1 MKRAYLGEF
10 EELVLLTV
18 ASLNDG
24 AYGLEV
30 QRALRE
36 EAQRSVALA
45 TVHSA
50 LYRLEKKGYVQSAL
64 GGATQQR
71 GGRRKRLFSIT
82 GAGLR
87 TLTETRTVREH
98 LWQRVHHLHPTA

>member
-1 MKRAYLGEF
+1 MKRAHLGEF
-10 EELVLLTV
+10 EELVLLAV
-18 ASLNDG
+18 ASLHDG

-30 QRALRE
+30 QRVLVD
-36 EAQRSVALA
+36 EARRSVALA

-50 LYRLEKKGYVQSAL
+50 LYRLERKGYVESEL

-71 GGRRKRLFSIT
+71 GGRRKRLFTIT

-87 TLTETRTVREH
+87 TLAAARDVREH
-98 LWQRVHHLHPTA
+98 LWRRIPGFQPAG

>member
-10 EELVLLTV
+10 EELVLLAV
-18 ASLNDG
+18 ASLKDE

-30 QRALRE
+30 QRVLRD

-50 LYRLEKKGYVQSAL
+50 LYRLEKKGYVASAL
-64 GGATQQR
+64 GGATRQR
-71 GGRRKRLFSIT
+71 GGRRKRLFTVT
-82 GAGLR
+82 GGGLR
-87 TLTETRTVREH
+87 TLTETRAVREH
-98 LWQRVHHLHPTA
+98 LWQRVHRLHPTG